1 MKTTSQDIL
10 KWTVIG
16 GSTILAVGSL
26 MSVISAAKAAD
37 VKAGVMPAIALLVSV
52 SAFSYAMTADKI
64 SFKPQGI

>member
-16 GSTILAVGSL
+16 GSTIIAVHAL
-26 MSVISAAKAAD
+26 TSVIKAAKSAD
-37 VKAGVMPAIALLVSV
+37 VKSGLMPAITLLVSV